1 VASTNYHGR
10 LDERTPP
17 EEQSLSTVYLRIQR
31 DIAVAIAEGEYAP
44 GSRIPS
50 ETSLAKRFGVTRMTV
65 RHAVDGLI
73 REGLVTRRHGS
84 GTYVSHRPQAQRAL
98 NRLSGFTEDIRG
110 QGRQT
115 STTELSHAE
124 TEPPERVQDLLEL
137 QDGAHVVRL
146 ERLRLV
152 DGQPMA
158 IHRVWLPFALAPELA
173 RRSLDGGSLYE
184 TLEQE
189 HGIRLTT
196 ARQRIT
202 AVAATG
208 TDAKLLKVETGAP
221 LIYTERLTRDTNN
234 RPVEL
239 AENWSV
245 PSLALWVELHR

>member
-1 VASTNYHGR
+1 M
-10 LDERTPP
+10 
-17 EEQSLSTVYLRIQR
+17 STVYLRIQR
-31 DIAVAIAEGEYAP
+31 DLAVAIAEGEYAP

-98 NRLSGFTEDIRG
+98 NRLTGFAEDIRS

-115 STTELSHAE
+115 STDELTHAE
-124 TEPPERVQDLLEL
+124 AEPPGRVQDLLEL

-152 DGQPMA
+152 EGEPMA

-173 RRSLDGGSLYE
+173 RRSLGGDSLYD
-184 TLEQE
+184 TLEKE

-202 AVAATG
+202 AVAASE
-208 TDAKLLKVETGAP
+208 TDAGLLKVEPGAP
-221 LIYTERLTRDTNN
+221 LIYTERLTRDANN

-239 AENWSV
+239 AETWSV